1 MRYPGR
7 LFFTLI
13 LSFLFSSKLFAQRSG
28 VSISAVAAQ
37 NLTLENGLPVDSL
50 SYYPYCTIS
59 ISIFNFDKLNKKEF
73 RSQSSRLESFVLN
86 AGIQG
91 KSICADQLN
100 VPVFVVNYEKDKYTQ
115 ITHQQ
120 GVLINKLLINK
131 DGQDYPTISIFPK
144 TIERTKDAFYIDA
157 LKQVAVLLKN
167 GATLNVVASV
177 SNITDAFFQ
186 YINGLCT
193 DEESDY
199 EWSFPVVPASDVTR
213 PYKVNMFIIKPNSNS
228 YAGQNFFVRNGEAWS
243 ESSGNEYTKYP
254 YILVTTSFSGYL
266 ADDKLPST
274 LAIESLDRMSLD
286 ASRIK
291 LYSNMNRLS
300 KEQFDAEAQLLKK
313 YDSYLKIKDMAG
325 LLPQY
330 ANNDDIK
337 TQVLNEWI
345 TYRKEECPSGHFF
358 GTDVFSVQN
367 QRLDNYTDNLTAQ
380 VGFHKSIKG
389 FLDLY
394 FNCSANPD
402 AMTDMASYYKY
413 HDMFSSTTFIKN
425 SLIFNDLNIRIAEL
439 EGVLY
444 QNNYAGSVEAMCKV
458 LQSDEMSDKEKLQ
471 KGREIYNTLYT
482 EMTTNI
488 CRSCGD
494 SIFKILAIYDQMDNN
509 KEAIART
516 QDLMNCTKYID
527 TLMAFEGNIED
538 NIKFASLKSDK
549 KKELI
554 SEKELLEKEAESI
567 STEKG
572 IFMTMPIQPKNEFKA
587 ERQKVESDLEDALK
601 IIEQAKSK
609 S

>member
-1 MRYPGR
+1 MLYPGR
-7 LFFTLI
+7 LFFI
-13 LSFLFSSKLFAQRSG
+13 LVLSCLPSGFLFAQHDG
-28 VSISAVAAQ
+28 ICISPVAAQ
-37 NLTLENGLPVDSL
+37 NLALENPLPVDSL
-50 SYYPYCTIS
+50 NYYPYCTIS

-100 VPVFVVNYEKDKYTQ
+100 VPVFVINYEKDKYTQ

-131 DGQDYPTISIFPK
+131 DGQDYPTISVFPK

-177 SNITDAFFQ
+177 SNIIDAFSQ

-213 PYKVNMFIIKPNSNS
+213 PYKVNMFIIKPNSKS

-243 ESSGNEYTKYP
+243 VSSGNEYTKYP

-274 LAIESLDRMSLD
+274 LSIESLDRMSLD
-286 ASRIK
+286 VSRIK
-291 LYSNMNRLS
+291 LYSDMSRLS
-300 KEQFDAEAQLLKK
+300 TEQFDGEAQLLNK
-313 YDSYLKIKDMAG
+313 YESYLKIKDMVG

-330 ANNDDIK
+330 SNNDEIK
-337 TQVLNEWI
+337 TQSLNEWI
-345 TYRKEECPSGHFF
+345 NYRKEECPSNHFF
-358 GTDVFSVQN
+358 STDVFANQN
-367 QRLDNYTDNLTAQ
+367 QRLDNYTDNLIAQ

-389 FLDLY
+389 FMDLY
-394 FNCSANPD
+394 FSCSTSTNPK
-402 AMTDMASYYKY
+402 AELLAYYRF
-413 HDMFSSTTFIKN
+413 HDMFASTPFIRN
-425 SLIFNDLNIRIAEL
+425 SLIFNDLNIRIAEM
-439 EGVLY
+439 EGVFY
-444 QNNYAGSVEAMCKV
+444 QNNFADPVLKLKKI
-458 LQSDEMSDKEKLQ
+458 LQSEEMSDKEKLQ
-471 KGREIYNTLYT
+471 AGRSIYNGLYS
-482 EMTTNI
+482 EMTANT

-494 SIFKILAIYDQMDNN
+494 SVFKILALYDQVDNN

-516 QDLMNCTKYID
+516 QDLMNCTKFID
-527 TLMAFEGNIED
+527 TLMAYEGNIED
-538 NIKFASLKSDK
+538 VIKLASLKSDK

-554 SEKELLEKEAESI
+554 SKKDQLEKEAQSI
-567 STEKG
+567 VNDRSVL
-572 IFMTMPIQPKNEFKA
+572 MSMPLQPKNEFKA
-587 ERQKVESDLEDALK
+587 ERLKVENELDEALK
-601 IIEQAKSK
+601 LIEQAKSK